1 MSHKSTCSLFPLS
14 VFSCVYTAYMGK
26 YRKII
31 PTSFLVRVNP
41 EWVELGEEDSLKEKD
56 HIFLIKKE
64 RMAALEE
71 ASEEA

>member
-1 MSHKSTCSLFPLS
+1 ME
-14 VFSCVYTAYMGK
+14 K
-26 YRKII
+26 YGKII
-31 PTSFLVRVNP
+31 PTSLLVSVNL
-41 EWVELGEEDSLKEKD
+41 EWLELGEEDSLKEKD

>member
-1 MSHKSTCSLFPLS
+1 
-14 VFSCVYTAYMGK
+14 MGK